1 MKKSNWR
8 KLTIISA
15 SQSNAKSKCPQK
27 NWYLLNSAFCL
38 GRKIGNVLKMDL
50 VKAFPDKVQKLNA
63 DDLLIEGEASDK
75 GKSVKKQNGYKT

>member
-15 SQSNAKSKCPQK
+15 SQSNAKSKCPVSSCFSSKLNPQK

-38 GRKIGNVLKMDL
+38 GRKICNVLKMDL
-50 VKAFPDKVQKLNA
+50 VKAFPDEVQELNA
-63 DDLLIEGEASDK
+63 DDLSIEGEASD
-75 GKSVKKQNGYKT
+75 